1 MWLLEES
8 VRYWKSQGRTY
19 TPAQLATDAATLP
32 RKQIIDTNDPR
43 FAKPGAMPERIA
55 QYCLETGQEPP
66 TTQAEYARCIFDSL
80 ADAYAKSLNE
90 LEDASGVK
98 VSAINIVG
106 GGSSNSLLNQL
117 TANSTRRKVIAGPVE
132 ATVMGN
138 LIIQMM
144 AAGEIS
150 SLEEGRALIAQSV
163 QRVEFQP
170 EFVRS

>member
-1 MWLLEES
+1 
-8 VRYWKSQGRTY
+8 
-19 TPAQLATDAATLP
+19 
-32 RKQIIDTNDPR
+32 
-43 FAKPGAMPERIA
+43 
-55 QYCLETGQEPP
+55 
-66 TTQAEYARCIFDSL
+66 
-80 ADAYAKSLNE
+80 
-90 LEDASGVK
+90 

-117 TANSTRRKVIAGPVE
+117 TANSTGRKVIAGPVE

-170 EFVRS
+170 EFVGS